1 MAGREVPV
9 LRKGVRDRGF
19 AAVTLR
25 ILWLSDRIIG
35 GFSAYSKVSRECCV
49 RLAEMGHTVAHV
61 PMGRANLMGA
71 WAWRGVLIL
80 PSGLDPWGE
89 DVALRHYLDF
99 RADVLVT
106 LKDVWVFRA
115 LHRLAVNFVPYVPV
129 AHSPVSPMITS
140 RLHTALAVLVPSR
153 FGQRELM
160 RAGIEPP
167 VHYVPHG
174 VDTGVFRPL
183 EDRAACKRLWFLE
196 EDDFTVL
203 VVAFNRARKMLD
215 RHLRA
220 FRRFREDNPDIK
232 SHMILWTDVRGAAHR
247 ARDGFLEGGVGL
259 GVADVGVDLLPLI
272 VDLGLEEDVIWPET
286 RLARE
291 GIPDWSGPEGWDMVK
306 LYNAAD
312 VLLGITGGEGFF
324 LPAIEAQACLPKG
337 ETVLCRHGLLPIE
350 KVSNRDHRVL
360 GLDGRYK
367 KVLRKHRRWYEGQ
380 LVTVKALGMLPFTV
394 TEDHPILVAEVRKTD
409 HCYVPEFGKVV
420 YRRRF
425 TGRMFWKKATDIRPG
440 DYVVFPRL
448 GYGSRTGNRAIYCRP
463 IRNTSRLTIVK
474 RWHVRGHPV
483 EVNAEVAEF
492 MGRYLADGYADLS
505 NGVSISF
512 GPDEERELE
521 YFMEIVRR
529 NFSYEPRVKETEAGY
544 VLRVG
549 GPVLA
554 RRFLGMFGHDA
565 REKRIPN
572 IIMKGPHVLRF
583 LRGYIGG
590 DGHVNGRGDIIMST
604 VSKCLALQL
613 QQLLSRV
620 GIFATI
626 QANRRKSKTRIRGR
640 EVKQHPVIYR
650 VRIPAGSV
658 GLLRQGGFDMP
669 APTRKTSKS
678 RAIKAGRFFL
688 VPVTE
693 VRKRYYR
700 GWVFN
705 MTTEDGTFQVS
716 NIITHNCGTPVIVTD
731 YASAPEVC
739 GCGYCVPVADWAVF
753 STPGVRWALADVGKA
768 AEFLARVANSD
779 RERMARRARRFAERF
794 DWGRVMRLYWGP
806 LLEELEAEVRPL
818 VTRDGV
824 GAWEAPG
831 APGLHV
837 WG

>member
-1 MAGREVPV
+1 M
-9 LRKGVRDRGF
+9 
-19 AAVTLR
+19 TLR
-25 ILWLSDRIIG
+25 VLWLSDRIIG

-71 WAWRGVLIL
+71 WTWRGVLIL

-160 RAGIEPP
+160 RASIEPP

-220 FRRFREDNPDIK
+220 FKRFREDNPDIK

-306 LYNAAD
+306 LYSAAD

-324 LPAIEAQACLPKG
+324 LPAIEAQAC
-337 ETVLCRHGLLPIE
+337 
-350 KVSNRDHRVL
+350 
-360 GLDGRYK
+360 
-367 KVLRKHRRWYEGQ
+367 
-380 LVTVKALGMLPFTV
+380 
-394 TEDHPILVAEVRKTD
+394 
-409 HCYVPEFGKVV
+409 
-420 YRRRF
+420 
-425 TGRMFWKKATDIRPG
+425 
-440 DYVVFPRL
+440 
-448 GYGSRTGNRAIYCRP
+448 
-463 IRNTSRLTIVK
+463 
-474 RWHVRGHPV
+474 
-483 EVNAEVAEF
+483 
-492 MGRYLADGYADLS
+492 
-505 NGVSISF
+505 
-512 GPDEERELE
+512 
-521 YFMEIVRR
+521 
-529 NFSYEPRVKETEAGY
+529 
-544 VLRVG
+544 
-549 GPVLA
+549 
-554 RRFLGMFGHDA
+554 
-565 REKRIPN
+565 
-572 IIMKGPHVLRF
+572 
-583 LRGYIGG
+583 
-590 DGHVNGRGDIIMST
+590 
-604 VSKCLALQL
+604 
-613 QQLLSRV
+613 
-620 GIFATI
+620 
-626 QANRRKSKTRIRGR
+626 
-640 EVKQHPVIYR
+640 
-650 VRIPAGSV
+650 
-658 GLLRQGGFDMP
+658 
-669 APTRKTSKS
+669 
-678 RAIKAGRFFL
+678 
-688 VPVTE
+688 
-693 VRKRYYR
+693 
-700 GWVFN
+700 
-705 MTTEDGTFQVS
+705 
-716 NIITHNCGTPVIVTD
+716 GTPVIVTD
-731 YASAPEVC
+731 YAAAPEVC

-818 VTRDGV
+818 VTREGV
-824 GAWEAPG
+824 GAWETPG
-831 APGLHV
+831 APALHV